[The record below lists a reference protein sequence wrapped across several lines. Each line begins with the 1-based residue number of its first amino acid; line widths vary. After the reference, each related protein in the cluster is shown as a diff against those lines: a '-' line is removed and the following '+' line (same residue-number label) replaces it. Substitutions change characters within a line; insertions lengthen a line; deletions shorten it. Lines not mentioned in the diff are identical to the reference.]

1 MTTVEKTNG
10 SPMKIQDL
18 ENSNNLFP
26 FLFFCCLP
34 LFRLAGCGFLLLA
47 NWVLVHENNTK
58 NGLALS
64 VILSFAPALLVG
76 ILSKKLSTYNSIK
89 STGIAIVL
97 CSLLS
102 FVASVSHH
110 QTVLFLLV
118 IFLMWFLFFAIDSL
132 SEGWFAQECQGK
144 TSKYLHKLGGIN
156 MTITQVAVLL
166 GPLLIAPFSKR
177 LASSQIFVLIGFGFA
192 ISSVFS
198 FVRSK
203 HIYLDLKK
211 LQKRNPDDVEKP
223 RDEGSLKAGNF
234 PLKILLPFALIWPCL
249 GLFNMMTP
257 VAAHELAA
265 SRVDYAAY
273 VDALLALGMAFSGI
287 VFATK
292 SKLPRGLLIGLGV
305 LGGVCSIG
313 FFLMPQGQWYSYLSV
328 LALGLGFGSA
338 RVALRKMAVETFSP
352 QQVSRLIGKAN
363 ALGFPLIC
371 MLVFFYSQNLE
382 HLNLSVFNIGLRH
395 AIPSLSF
402 LTFFGLFKY
411 LIFINHQGEK

>member
-1 MTTVEKTNG
+1 
-10 SPMKIQDL
+10 
-18 ENSNNLFP
+18 
-26 FLFFCCLP
+26 
-34 LFRLAGCGFLLLA
+34 
-47 NWVLVHENNTK
+47 
-58 NGLALS
+58 
-64 VILSFAPALLVG
+64 
-76 ILSKKLSTYNSIK
+76 
-89 STGIAIVL
+89 
-97 CSLLS
+97 
-102 FVASVSHH
+102 
-110 QTVLFLLV
+110 
-118 IFLMWFLFFAIDSL
+118 
-132 SEGWFAQECQGK
+132 
-144 TSKYLHKLGGIN
+144 
-156 MTITQVAVLL
+156 
-166 GPLLIAPFSKR
+166 
-177 LASSQIFVLIGFGFA
+177 
-192 ISSVFS
+192 
-198 FVRSK
+198 
-203 HIYLDLKK
+203 
-211 LQKRNPDDVEKP
+211 
-223 RDEGSLKAGNF
+223 
-234 PLKILLPFALIWPCL
+234 
-249 GLFNMMTP
+249 MMTP

-395 AIPSLSF
+395 AIPSLAF